1 MNDLKLPQLAWY
13 GIKELVLPLP
23 DNWQVDTHNMAGY
36 NLPALTPEQIEA
48 AVADTIGTPSIR
60 ELARGKEQVVII
72 FDDMTRATRTYDM
85 LPAVL
90 SELAIAGISDDQIRL
105 ICALGCHGTYTR
117 EHFAKKL
124 GEEVMARF
132 PVYNHNAFGNC
143 TYVGKTKTYGTEVYV
158 NEEVMKCDLKIAIGS
173 VVPHPM
179 NGFGGGGKIILPG
192 VTSFETTRQNHE
204 SFYKTAR
211 QSREHRIVG
220 TGIFEE
226 NPMRIDIEEA
236 ARLAGLDVMINCLI
250 NAWGETTVI
259 FSGALEP
266 SYLAAV
272 QVAKS
277 HYLTPRAE
285 GQDIVIANT
294 FAKANEGF
302 IGAAI
307 AYGSVKPGGDV
318 VLIANAPD
326 GQVTHYLLGTFGNS
340 SFAPLRQEA
349 RVPPHVNRL
358 IVYSEYP
365 DLASRSWFGE
375 SDKVIFKHSWDE
387 VLDLLFCHKEDTKV
401 TVYPNAEIQ
410 YCV

>member
-1 MNDLKLPQLAWY
+1 MNNVKLPQLAWY

-23 DNWQVDTHNMAGY
+23 DSWQVETHNMAGY
-36 NLPALTPEQIEA
+36 NLPALTPDQIEA

-60 ELARGKEQVVII
+60 ELARGKQQVVII
-72 FDDMTRATRTYDM
+72 FDDMTRATRTYDI

-90 SELAIAGISDDQIRL
+90 SELAAAGITDDQIRL
-105 ICALGCHGTYTR
+105 VCALGCHGTYTR

-124 GEEVMARF
+124 GEETMTRF

-143 TYVGKTKTYGTEVYV
+143 THVGKTKTYGTEVYV

-204 SFYKTAR
+204 SFYETAR
-211 QSREHRIVG
+211 QPREHRIVG
-220 TGIFEE
+220 MGIFEE
-226 NPMRIDIEEA
+226 NPMRMDIEEA

-250 NAWGETTVI
+250 NTRGETTAV
-259 FSGALEP
+259 FSGAIRP
-266 SYLAAV
+266 SHMAAV
-272 QVAKS
+272 QAAKD

-285 GQDIVIANT
+285 GQDIVISNT

-307 AYGSVKPGGDV
+307 AYGSVAPGGDV

-326 GQVTHYLLGTFGNS
+326 GQVTHYLLGTFGNT
-340 SFAPLRQEA
+340 SFAPLRQGA
-349 RVPPHVNRL
+349 RVPKHVNRL
-358 IVYSEYP
+358 IVFSEYP

-375 SDKVIFKHSWDE
+375 SDRVIFRHRWDD
-387 VLDLLFCHKEDTKV
+387 VLELLSSHKEDTKV

-410 YCV
+410 YCA

>member
-1 MNDLKLPQLAWY
+1 MNNIKLPQLAWY
-13 GIKELVLPLP
+13 GIKELVLPIP
-23 DNWQVDTHNMAGY
+23 ENWQVETHNMAGY
-36 NLPALTPEQIEA
+36 NLPALTPDQIEA

-60 ELARGKEQVVII
+60 ELAKDKQQVVII
-72 FDDMTRATRTYDM
+72 FDDMTRATRTCDI

-90 SELAIAGISDDQIRL
+90 SELAAAGIADNQIRL

-124 GEEVMARF
+124 GEDAMARF

-143 TYVGKTKTYGTEVYV
+143 THVGKTTTYGTEVYV

-179 NGFGGGGKIILPG
+179 NGFGGGGKMILPG

-204 SFYKTAR
+204 SFYETAR
-211 QSREHRIVG
+211 EPREHRIVG
-220 TGIFEE
+220 TGIFDE
-226 NPMRIDIEEA
+226 NPMRMDIEEA
-236 ARLAGLDVMINCLI
+236 ARLAGLDIMINCLI
-250 NAWGETTVI
+250 NTRGETTAV
-259 FSGALEP
+259 FSGALGP
-266 SYLAAV
+266 AYMAAV
-272 QVAKS
+272 RVAKD
-277 HYLTPRAE
+277 HYLTPHAE
-285 GQDIVIANT
+285 GQDIVISNT

-307 AYGSVKPGGDV
+307 GYGSVAQGGDV

-326 GQVTHYLLGTFGNS
+326 GQVTHYLLGPFGND
-340 SFAPLRQEA
+340 SFAPMRQGA

-358 IVYSEYP
+358 IVFSEYP

-375 SDKVIFKHSWDE
+375 SDRVIFRHKWND
-387 VLDLLFCHKEDTKV
+387 VLELLASRKGDTKV

-410 YCV
+410 YCA

>member
-1 MNDLKLPQLAWY
+1 MNNIKLPQLAWY
-13 GIKELVLPLP
+13 GVKELVLPIP
-23 DNWQVDTHNMAGY
+23 ENWQVETHNMAGY
-36 NLPALTPEQIEA
+36 NLPALTPDQIEV

-60 ELARGKEQVVII
+60 ELSRDKQQVVII
-72 FDDMTRATRTYDM
+72 FDDMTRATRTYDI

-90 SELAIAGISDDQIRL
+90 SELAAAGIDDNQIRL

-124 GEEVMARF
+124 GEDTMARF

-143 TYVGKTKTYGTEVYV
+143 THVGKTMTYGTEVYV

-179 NGFGGGGKIILPG
+179 NGFGGGGKMILPG

-204 SFYKTAR
+204 SFYETAR
-211 QSREHRIVG
+211 EPREHRIVG
-220 TGIFEE
+220 TGIFDE
-226 NPMRIDIEEA
+226 NPMRMDIEEA
-236 ARLAGLDVMINCLI
+236 AQLAGLDIMVNCLI
-250 NAWGETTVI
+250 NTWGETTAV
-259 FSGALEP
+259 FSGALGP
-266 SYLAAV
+266 SYMAAV
-272 QVAKS
+272 QAAKD

-285 GQDIVIANT
+285 GQDIVISNT

-307 AYGSVKPGGDV
+307 GYGSVAQGGDV

-326 GQVTHYLLGTFGNS
+326 GQVTHYLLGPFGND
-340 SFAPLRQEA
+340 SFAPLRQGA

-358 IVYSEYP
+358 IVFSEYP

-375 SDKVIFKHSWDE
+375 SDKVIFRHKWND
-387 VLDLLFCHKEDTKV
+387 VLELLASHEGDTRV
-401 TVYPNAEIQ
+401 AVYPNAEIQ
-410 YCV
+410 YCA

>member
-1 MNDLKLPQLAWY
+1 MNNIKLPQLAWY
-13 GIKELVLPLP
+13 GIKELVLPIP
-23 DNWQVDTHNMAGY
+23 ENWQVETHNMVGY
-36 NLPALTPEQIEA
+36 NLPALTPDQIEA

-60 ELARGKEQVVII
+60 ELAKDKQQVVII
-72 FDDMTRATRTYDM
+72 FDDMTRATRTYDI

-90 SELAIAGISDDQIRL
+90 SELAAAGITDNQIRL

-124 GEEVMARF
+124 GEDAMARF

-143 TYVGKTKTYGTEVYV
+143 THVGKTTTYGTEVYV

-179 NGFGGGGKIILPG
+179 NGFGGGGKMILPG

-204 SFYKTAR
+204 SFYETAR
-211 QSREHRIVG
+211 EPREHRIVG
-220 TGIFEE
+220 TGIFDE
-226 NPMRIDIEEA
+226 NPMRMDIEEA
-236 ARLAGLDVMINCLI
+236 ARLAGLDIMINCLI
-250 NAWGETTVI
+250 NTRGETTAV
-259 FSGALEP
+259 FSGALGP
-266 SYLAAV
+266 AYMAAV
-272 QVAKS
+272 RVAKD
-277 HYLTPRAE
+277 HYLTPHAE
-285 GQDIVIANT
+285 GQDIVISNT

-307 AYGSVKPGGDV
+307 GYGSVAEGGDV

-326 GQVTHYLLGTFGNS
+326 GQVTHYLLGPFGND
-340 SFAPLRQEA
+340 SFAPMRQGA

-358 IVYSEYP
+358 IVFSEYP

-375 SDKVIFKHSWDE
+375 SDRVIFRHKWND
-387 VLDLLFCHKEDTKV
+387 VLELLASHKGDTKV
-401 TVYPNAEIQ
+401 AVYPNAEIQ
-410 YCV
+410 YCA

>member
-1 MNDLKLPQLAWY
+1 MNNITLPQLAWY
-13 GIKELVLPLP
+13 GIKELALPIP
-23 DNWQVDTHNMAGY
+23 ENWQVETRNMTGH
-36 NLPALTPEQIEA
+36 NLPALTPDQIEA
-48 AVADTIGTPSIR
+48 AVADTVGTPSIR
-60 ELARGKEQVVII
+60 ELARGKQQVVII
-72 FDDMTRATRTYDM
+72 FDDMTRATRTYDI

-90 SELAIAGISDDQIRL
+90 SELTAAGITDDQIRL

-124 GEEVMARF
+124 GEATMARF

-143 TYVGKTKTYGTEVYV
+143 THVGKTKTYGTEVYV

-204 SFYKTAR
+204 SFYETAR
-211 QSREHRIVG
+211 QPREHRIAG
-220 TGIFEE
+220 MGIFDE
-226 NPMRIDIEEA
+226 NPMRMDIEEA

-250 NAWGETTVI
+250 NTWGETTAV
-259 FSGALEP
+259 FSGALGP
-266 SYLAAV
+266 SYLAAA
-272 QVAKS
+272 QAAKE
-277 HYLTPRAE
+277 HYLTPRA
-285 GQDIVIANT
+285 QNQNIVISNT

-307 AYGSVKPGGDV
+307 AYGSVISGGDV

-326 GQVTHYLLGTFGNS
+326 GQVTHYLLGPFGNT
-340 SFAPLRQEA
+340 SFGPLRQGA

-358 IVYSEYP
+358 IVFSEYP
-365 DLASRSWFGE
+365 DLASQSWFGE
-375 SDKVIFKHSWDE
+375 SDKVIFRQRWDD
-387 VLDLLFCHKEDTKV
+387 VLDLLSSHEADAKV
-401 TVYPNAEIQ
+401 AVYPNAEIQ
-410 YCV
+410 YCA

>member
-1 MNDLKLPQLAWY
+1 MNNIKLPQLAWY
-13 GIKELVLPLP
+13 GVRELVLSLP
-23 DNWQVDTHNMAGY
+23 ESWQVETQNMAGH
-36 NLPALTPEQIEA
+36 NLPALTPEQIKA

-60 ELARGKEQVVII
+60 EMARSKQQVVII
-72 FDDMTRATRTYDM
+72 FDDMTRATRTYDI

-90 SELAIAGISDDQIRL
+90 SELAAAGISDDRIRL

-124 GEEVMARF
+124 GEEAMSRF

-143 TYVGKTKTYGTEVYV
+143 IHIGKTRTYRTDVYV

-192 VTSFETTRQNHE
+192 VTSFETTRQNHA
-204 SFYKTAR
+204 SFYETAR

-226 NPMRIDIEEA
+226 NPMRMDIEEA
-236 ARLAGLDVMINCLI
+236 ARLARLDVMINCLI
-250 NAWGETTVI
+250 NSWGETTAV

-266 SYLAAV
+266 SYRAAV
-272 QVAKS
+272 QAAKD

-326 GQVTHYLLGTFGNS
+326 GQVTHYLLGTFGNT
-340 SFAPLRQEA
+340 SFAPLRQGA

-358 IVYSEYP
+358 IVFSEYP

-375 SDKVIFKHSWDE
+375 PDKVIFKHNWDE
-387 VLDLLFCHKEDTKV
+387 VIELLSSHKENIKV

-410 YCV
+410 YCA